1 MRIHRHGKLSN
12 YIVFRN
18 NKAKIKYRTILRPKE
33 QGGLDMPDF
42 QIVNDVLKASVTNK
56 YIRKPPIVATVLHG
70 SNVRY

>member
-1 MRIHRHGKLSN
+1 
-12 YIVFRN
+12 
-18 NKAKIKYRTILRPKE
+18 
-33 QGGLDMPDF
+33 MPDF